1 MLDRCAPGGGDG
13 RSALRIGGTCRGL
26 VTSRFECVEDD
37 ELGAFSVR
45 RPIGGGRELYLT
57 FLIPEFE
64 GPGEY
69 TQDEVAAQVTGPEHV
84 PRWSSRGSNVDIILR
99 RDGVYEIGSAVL
111 LPEPGTPATGV
122 ITLAG
127 RVVCG

>member
-1 MLDRCAPGGGDG
+1 
-13 RSALRIGGTCRGL
+13 
-26 VTSRFECVEDD
+26 VTANFECVADD

-45 RPIGGGRELYLT
+45 RAIGGGRNLFLT